1 VRFKVNMGLIDSIA
15 ASSWIAGFKVVSC
28 GNEGCS
34 RWLTQRHLAT
44 RKAGVKM
51 QNSWY
56 CSYPCFESAAADR
69 LSRLLMARHGLSSH
83 ISRMPLALILINRGL
98 MTNEQ
103 FKLAAEEQN
112 RTGAE
117 IGEIVVRLGYVSEK
131 QLISAR
137 SMQWGCPVFTASL
150 PLRDQVHI
158 PLTLMRLYS
167 MVPLHYVAAT
177 NSLLIG
183 FVHAVE
189 YRVLYAIEQVTG
201 CKTCPCFVTPSDFE
215 LQMQQHEQIKEVPP
229 DDLTFEG
236 VQSPERMAHV
246 LCNYGGLLNTDEIA
260 IGRCRDYLWVRM
272 TNPFT
277 TSNILFR
284 AG

>member
-1 VRFKVNMGLIDSIA
+1 MGLIDSIA
-15 ASSWIAGFKVVSC
+15 ASSWITGFKVVSC
-28 GNEGCS
+28 GNEGCK
-34 RWLTQRHLAT
+34 RWLTQRHLT
-44 RKAGVKM
+44 GRKVGVKM

-56 CSYPCFESAAADR
+56 CSYACFEAVAADR
-69 LSRLLMARHGLSSH
+69 LSRLLTVGHGLSSH

-103 FKLAAEEQN
+103 SKVAAEEQTI
-112 RTGAE
+112 TGGE
-117 IGEIVVRLGYVSEK
+117 IGEVVVRLGYVSEK

-137 SMQWGCPVFTASL
+137 SMQWGCPVFTASQ

-158 PLTLMRLYS
+158 PLILMRLYS

-177 NSLLIG
+177 DSLLIG

-201 CKTCPCFVTPSDFE
+201 CKTSPCFVTASDFE
-215 LQMQQHEQIKEVPP
+215 LQMQQHEQVKEVPP

-246 LCNYGGLLNTDEIA
+246 LCNYGGLLNTEEIA
-260 IGRCRDYLWVRM
+260 IGRCRDYLWARM
-272 TNPFT
+272 KNPSTTN
-277 TSNILFR
+277 NILFR